1 MAAMSRG
8 VCAVLFMVILS
19 WCWVLTTAETE
30 PATALEVNKCCAERE
45 LMVETEKE
53 AAKCTED
60 NATLSWAPLFSS
72 EDGLQVQVRGG
83 FNIVYAA
90 LPNCGARQ
98 QWPIYHYADSAD
110 RLVLMENG
118 WLRHF
123 VHSRH
128 DERHYDYEPHLFCMD
143 RVRLSSGGEA
153 QFAVVC
159 NPETIDEETEARFLV
174 LYILNPVF
182 HALSMTFLL
191 ATAVIYFIVPQLRDL
206 LGNMVTTLSLCLVVV
221 YAADLVRLFRGF
233 SEHVSFLAAGTNAF
247 YLLSTLANSAV

>member
-8 VCAVLFMVILS
+8 SVIL
-19 WCWVLTTAETE
+19 CYFLVLTSCFTVIMTASE
-30 PATALEVNKCCAERE
+30 PEVALEVNKCCELKEIMAE
-45 LMVETEKE
+45 TAKE
-53 AAKCTED
+53 AARCAPD
-60 NATLSWAPLFSS
+60 NSTLDWAPKFSS
-72 EDGLQVQVRGG
+72 EDGLRNIQIRGG
-83 FNIVYAA
+83 FNIVAPA
-90 LPNCGARQ
+90 LPNCGPRQ
-98 QWPIYHYADSAD
+98 QWPIYHYEDSAD

-128 DERHYDYEPHLFCMD
+128 DERHYDYEPRLFCMD
-143 RVRLSSGGEA
+143 RVRLASGDEA

-159 NPETIDEETEARFLV
+159 NPETVDIDTQARFLV

-182 HALSMTFLL
+182 HALSITFLL
-191 ATAVIYFIVPQLRDL
+191 ATAVVYFIVPQLRDL

-233 SEHVSFLAAGTNAF
+233 SEHVSFLAAGIN
-247 YLLSTLANSAV
+247 